1 MNSAIR
7 QSLDVEVVAVH
18 LAAGA
23 RMSGEDAGRRRDED
37 ARRGRVPRS
46 RVVVVRRCVGERRG
60 RQSWSRVE
68 AERTE
73 MDVSLH

>member
-1 MNSAIR
+1 MNSAI
-7 QSLDVEVVAVH
+7 SHLDVEVVAVH

-23 RMSGEDAGRRRDED
+23 RMSGEDARRRRDEE
-37 ARRGRVPRS
+37 ARRGRVS
-46 RVVVVRRCVGERRG
+46 RLRRG
-60 RQSWSRVE
+60 REPWSRVE